1 MFSVPVLKFAA
12 FGLVFLAVYVIL
24 TEVFKFARLPSTQP
38 TGSSRDVRPARATYD
53 VFITGLLQRI
63 FGKRQIFEAQL
74 PQALDFLASSLKSG
88 SSITQA
94 ISLLA
99 DEFPQPVSGEFSIVL
114 KETRM
119 GLPLQESLENLRK
132 RVKNADLDLAVTSI
146 IISQETGASLSEV
159 LGKISSVIRER
170 GKIIGKAK
178 ALVSQ
183 GKMQSI
189 VVGVL
194 PIILCFVILAVDP
207 GYIMPLFRNPLGWAM
222 IAAACGLEFLG
233 VFFIR
238 KITKINV

>member
-1 MFSVPVLKFAA
+1 MEILKYCAIGLAFAA
-12 FGLVFLAVYVIL
+12 VYLLISEIGRSSFKITGKPAGL
-24 TEVFKFARLPSTQP
+24 TS
-38 TGSSRDVRPARATYD
+38 DVRRMTSD
-53 VFITGLLQRI
+53 VLSRLFRRGQTL
-63 FGKRQIFEAQL
+63 EAQL
-74 PQALDFLASSLKSG
+74 PGALDFLASSLRSG
-88 SSITQA
+88 SSVTQA

-99 DEFPQPVSGEFSIVL
+99 DEFPQPVSGEFGMVL

-132 RVKNADLDLAVTSI
+132 RVRNADLDLAVTSI
-146 IISQETGASLSEV
+146 IISRETGASLSEV

-194 PIILCFVILAVDP
+194 PVILCFVILAVDP
-207 GYIMPLFRNPLGWAM
+207 GYTMPLFRRPLGWAM

-238 KITKINV
+238 KITRIEV